1 MCYRTGKYTV
11 CRRVRA
17 SFSPEIVQ
25 AVAEKGLKN
34 LPTLTWLVFLSYIVL
49 NFLGSQCLEGFSR
62 SLVFLLISLP
72 SVHGVRF
79 RHRRSLGIPRD
90 ERICTICDS
99 GEVGDEFNYLLNC
112 SDEIVKR
119 NRTKCVDK
127 YYNTIPTCPNSV
139 ASWTWLQI
147 LRMLSS
153 LDLLVVFLS

>member
-11 CRRVRA
+11 CRLVRA

-99 GEVGDEFNYLLNC
+99 GEVRDYLHNC
-112 SDEIVKR
+112 SNENVNNK
-119 NRTKCVDK
+119 
-127 YYNTIPTCPNSV
+127 NTYKVCRSQR
-139 ASWTWLQI
+139 AQI
-147 LRMLSS
+147 L
-153 LDLLVVFLS
+153 